1 MAPRGADPRMHRPA
15 SPRRRRRLR
24 VSVVGRRRLAEAGH
38 RVIALDHPGYGHGSR
53 APWTAS
59 QEHVLGDVEQLTR
72 ALELERF
79 AIGGLSMGA
88 GA

>member
-1 MAPRGADPRMHRPA
+1 
-15 SPRRRRRLR
+15 
-24 VSVVGRRRLAEAGH
+24 
-38 RVIALDHPGYGHGSR
+38 VIALDHPGYGHGSR